1 MYRPGFV
8 ADNAFLSQSYD
19 SYGSIEEQFQEA
31 LAASLNPRGPAM
43 LYELLEQL
51 TLPTGATV
59 LDVGCGEGWDAVELA
74 KRLGANVL
82 GIDPVPRHMQLAA
95 EELAQQAQD
104 LPTLADAVRFE
115 LGTAE
120 ALPAEDAS
128 VDLLWCRDVL
138 THVDDSTLVY
148 AEFRRV
154 LKPGGRAV
162 IYQMFTTDRLEPA
175 EAAWLLPTMGC
186 VAASMRPELTDAAIA
201 QAGLSVD
208 ECIVLGTEWGE
219 YSQENSGKPGRN
231 LLHAARLL
239 HEPER
244 YVQQFGQANYDIA
257 LGDCL
262 WHIYRMI
269 GKLSDRVYVLSAPA
283 QA

>member
-1 MYRPGFV
+1 MR
-8 ADNAFLSQSYD
+8 
-19 SYGSIEEQFQEA
+19 
-31 LAASLNPRGPAM
+31 
-43 LYELLEQL
+43 
-51 TLPTGATV
+51 
-59 LDVGCGEGWDAVELA
+59 
-74 KRLGANVL
+74 
-82 GIDPVPRHMQLAA
+82 LAA

-104 LPTLADAVRFE
+104 LPALADAVRFE

-120 ALPAEDAS
+120 ALPAEGAS

-138 THVDDSTLVY
+138 THVDDITRVY
-148 AEFRRV
+148 ANSAV
-154 LKPGGRAV
+154 LKPDGRAV
-162 IYQMFTTDRLEPA
+162 VYQMFVTDRLEPA

-201 QAGLSVD
+201 EAGLLVD

-239 HEPER
+239 HEPDR
-244 YVQQFGQANYDIA
+244 YIGQFGQANYDIA

-262 WHIYRMI
+262 WHVYRMI
-269 GKLSDRVYVLSAPA
+269 GKLSDRVYEISCADPGIVGISPTVNATTSDFGHRHTAARSAPVPA
-283 QA
+283 PASSAVTSTRSGCEFGRSGHSGSQDRRQTRRQLIVDVDHAAIIPFTSATIL

>member
-1 MYRPGFV
+1 M
-8 ADNAFLSQSYD
+8 ADDTFLAQSYD
-19 SYGSIEEQFQEA
+19 SYSSIEEQFQEA

-43 LYELLEQL
+43 LYDVLDQL
-51 TLPTGATV
+51 ALPAGASV
-59 LDVGCGEGWDAVELA
+59 LDVGCGEGWDTVELA
-74 KRLGANVL
+74 KRLSANVL

-95 EELAQQAQD
+95 EELAEQARE
-104 LPTLADAVRFE
+104 LPALTEAVRFE

-138 THVDDSTLVY
+138 THVDDLAQVY

-162 IYQMFTTDRLEPA
+162 IYQMFATERLEPA

-186 VAASMRPELTDAAIA
+186 VAANMQPGLTDAAIA
-201 QAGLSVD
+201 EAGLNID
-208 ECIVLGTEWGE
+208 QCIVLRTEWGE

-239 HEPER
+239 HEPDR
-244 YVQQFGQANYDIA
+244 YVAQFGQANYDIA

-269 GKLSDRVYVLSAPA
+269 GKLSDRIYLLSAPA
-283 QA
+283 VA